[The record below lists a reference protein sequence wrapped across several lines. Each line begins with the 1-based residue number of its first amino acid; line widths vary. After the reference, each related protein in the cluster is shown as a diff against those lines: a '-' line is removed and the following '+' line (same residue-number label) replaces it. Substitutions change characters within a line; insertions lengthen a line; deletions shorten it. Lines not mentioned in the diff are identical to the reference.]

1 MNKTKIFCL
10 KLSSKPFNFAQE
22 FLVQYNVDPPISEKS
37 NRKNLE
43 KLQAENRKKRKLA
56 ILFFTMET
64 VEIDNNVK
72 IEVPWEDDLLC
83 NEIVATKGQ
92 LILKCPFGFFKS
104 SKKSTRFFPGFL
116 P

>member
-1 MNKTKIFCL
+1 MLIRQFLKNQTGKIL
-10 KLSSKPFNFAQE
+10 KNS
-22 FLVQYNVDPPISEKS
+22 
-37 NRKNLE
+37 
-43 KLQAENRKKRKLA
+43 KRKIVKKENLQ
-56 ILFFTMET
+56 IFFFTMET